1 MSDRDGRNVNEWSGR
16 TWNERNVERGG
27 AERNGTL
34 WSTTGRQNVERDG
47 VERNSPATVVA
58 EGVAPSTDP
67 QGPVGLLPRPF
78 ACVACGGVG
87 TPPLNFL
94 FPDYYCRQ
102 AARSSLTLLPG
113 LQLNCSPKQN
123 TIDKTLPTIGSNSN
137 CTRFRVISPRVGLS
151 PNQQKKGDKIIIN

>member
-1 MSDRDGRNVNEWSGR
+1 MMDNVDSRHDMGWNTLHVPEPYPMKEWTFR
-16 TWNERNVERGG
+16 EL
-27 AERNGTL
+27 ERNGTL

-78 ACVACGGVG
+78 ACVTGGGVG
-87 TPPLNFL
+87 PPPLNFF

-102 AARSSLTLLPG
+102 AA
-113 LQLNCSPKQN
+113 
-123 TIDKTLPTIGSNSN
+123 
-137 CTRFRVISPRVGLS
+137 
-151 PNQQKKGDKIIIN
+151 